1 MQPFAQPD
9 VGFAEDAQQFACA
22 NNFFKF
28 SIIMCLTCLGEAAN
42 LACTPLSPGRVSGD
56 NFVVENRKT
65 QMKTSRLCLLVVI
78 SLLCTGLAFADGI
91 KDPKIIIRGVQGGGF
106 RGCPPSGCTNVGM
119 NFSFT
124 VPEKGHGTLFFTNTS
139 GKNWTSLKLIEKG
152 VPAAAISCSQS
163 LFLSCSIR
171 TLEDGSVEILLAGVK
186 GQNPRP
192 GIRNGQSFSINLAC
206 VKKDCW
212 PGGLQFTA
220 HAGTSAPEPGAIA
233 LMVTGVGAILSRR
246 KRWKNDL
253 KA

>member
-1 MQPFAQPD
+1 
-9 VGFAEDAQQFACA
+9 VGFAEDAQQFACTD
-22 NNFFKF
+22 NFFKVC
-28 SIIMCLTCLGEAAN
+28 IIMCLTCLGEAAN
-42 LACTPLSPGRVSGD
+42 LASTPLSTGRMLPGD

-65 QMKTSRLCLLVVI
+65 PMKISRLCLLVVLA
-78 SLLCTGLAFADGI
+78 LLCTGLAFADGI
-91 KDPKIIIRGVQGGGF
+91 KDPKIIIRGVQGGA
-106 RGCPPSGCTNVGM
+106 RSCPPGGCTNVGM

-124 VPEKGHGTLFFTNTS
+124 VPEKGHGVLFFTNAS

-192 GIRNGQSFSINLAC
+192 GIGNGQSFSINLAC

-220 HAGTSAPEPGAIA
+220 HAGTSAPEPGTIA

-246 KRWKNDL
+246 KRWKSDL